1 MLPDE
6 EVVCVYKTMTIN
18 ALSRERHDQ
27 KMAPQWARLLQQ
39 ATLLQQ
45 FDQHKAQPLE
55 WEGESCGCSSD
66 LSRIVYGFYP
76 FWMQEGKPQKI
87 DFTVLSRIGYAAL
100 TFNEKGKIQENLH
113 WAKTKPEADFLNTA
127 HQYRTKMDLVI
138 YNRDWSGW
146 AEYTREE
153 IEIIMD
159 KLSANI
165 VKKVTAPITGYAIN
179 ALKPVMSLGLTPTP
193 TMGDG
198 VTLYLNFEDIPG
210 RQLQETFSTLYF
222 LITELRKKL
231 DQTSPHYFLN
241 VMFSA
246 HHLLHQDSEYSLKNL
261 ITLKDDVNLFLVAMN
276 GHEEVTLQQVRQQII
291 DLHLNSTVERTL
303 IRKMVPVVFPI
314 DQKKS
319 EVQELVSYAEDN
331 FGGLGLWPI
340 PLVPDDLY
348 FFSRILHP
356 TTPIEIGVVGL
367 SIRETK

>member
-1 MLPDE
+1 
-6 EVVCVYKTMTIN
+6 
-18 ALSRERHDQ
+18 
-27 KMAPQWARLLQQ
+27 
-39 ATLLQQ
+39 
-45 FDQHKAQPLE
+45 
-55 WEGESCGCSSD
+55 
-66 LSRIVYGFYP
+66 
-76 FWMQEGKPQKI
+76 
-87 DFTVLSRIGYAAL
+87 
-100 TFNEKGKIQENLH
+100 
-113 WAKTKPEADFLNTA
+113 
-127 HQYRTKMDLVI
+127 
-138 YNRDWSGW
+138 
-146 AEYTREE
+146 
-153 IEIIMD
+153 MD

-340 PLVPDDLY
+340 PLVPEKGEDVMNQVLNETFLLSRDGAICQFVCPQRWPFRMIIDVLLGLLVVYGLLAVWIYDLRKWIDTY
-348 FFSRILHP
+348 PWVFL
-356 TTPIEIGVVGL
+356 GVVLFTITILVLTFWCDPFWKPWQTEMVLGVL
-367 SIRETK
+367 VVVAVGTAWVMVKKKREGEYP